1 MGLGIIARIDPEAF
15 MVVGVSQQTWGGYNA
30 PRIDQR

>member
-1 MGLGIIARIDPEAF
+1 VKYIIARIDPEAF

-30 PRIDQR
+30 PKIDQR